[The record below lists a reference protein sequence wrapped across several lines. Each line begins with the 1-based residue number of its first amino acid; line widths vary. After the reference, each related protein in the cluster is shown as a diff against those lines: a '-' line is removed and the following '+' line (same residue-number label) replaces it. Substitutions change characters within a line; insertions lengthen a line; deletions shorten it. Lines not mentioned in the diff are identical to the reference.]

1 MEHYSVTEKNE
12 IMPLPATWMN
22 SEIII
27 LSKICQKKTNTILY
41 HLYVESE
48 VRYKSVCMCVRACV
62 CVCVCTRTCVCVCI
76 TGILL
81 YRRN

>member
-1 MEHYSVTEKNE
+1 MDKDSIYTMEHYSVTEKNE
-12 IMPLPATWMN
+12 IMSLPATWMD

-62 CVCVCTRTCVCVCI
+62 CVCVRARVCVCV
-76 TGILL
+76 
-81 YRRN
+81 

>member
-1 MEHYSVTEKNE
+1 MDKDSIYTMEHYSVTEKNE
-12 IMPLPATWMN
+12 IMPLPATWLD

-27 LSKICQKKTNTILY
+27 LSKICQKKTNTMLY

-48 VRYKSVCMCVRACV
+48 VRYKSVCMCVRTRV
-62 CVCVCTRTCVCVCI
+62 CV